1 MSEYIQK
8 TRKKLIKIEWLSCET
23 QFQQL
28 SMGEYLNINKIM
40 FLAGKKM
47 RLKTF
52 SNEIKSLI
60 KTLSKVKPDMFDFI
74 EKFNFHKKIDSAF
87 HVAFE
92 VKFACTKF
100 ETENRNVLSTLVSKK
115 KHKHTG
121 DKLKMAC
128 SFCRC
133 VAWKY

>member
-1 MSEYIQK
+1 
-8 TRKKLIKIEWLSCET
+8 
-23 QFQQL
+23 
-28 SMGEYLNINKIM
+28 
-40 FLAGKKM
+40 M

-74 EKFNFHKKIDSAF
+74 EKFNFHKKINSAF